1 MILIY
6 LRNLCA
12 STSIHKLVNW
22 LSGRNSF
29 GVSSLY
35 VQLIVS
41 FRTEPVKWGVNVFTT
56 GQKQVFRKP
65 VSFFHIIKLALNT
78 IQRLRYGS
86 LSPNLQWLK
95 YLVYLKQICEKDHST
110 YICGLITT
118 KLPTQLRTED
128 DNPSITKRTHTAF
141 FPKATVVIQSVTHT
155 HATCCLLAAL
165 PPSSAYV
172 PQLITLGRSIPQL
185 LEGAPEPLPRRSV

>member
-95 YLVYLKQICEKDHST
+95 YLVGST
-110 YICGLITT
+110 HLFPANRFVKKTIQLTSVALLPLSYPHNYARRMTT
-118 KLPTQLRTED
+118 PQLPKE
-128 DNPSITKRTHTAF
+128 HTRLSSQ
-141 FPKATVVIQSVTHT
+141 K
-155 HATCCLLAAL
+155 
-165 PPSSAYV
+165 PPSSYSPSHTHMPPVASWR
-172 PQLITLGRSIPQL
+172 PSPPPPPTSH
-185 LEGAPEPLPRRSV
+185 S